1 MGQISLTIS
10 LIMIGLFTIAII
22 GFATH
27 FAVDNDSAVSIN
39 QDPELMNLYSNSK
52 GNISEFSSGSQDTY
66 TSILETTIEP
76 GSDSPQSAG
85 PFAITSTNTLST
97 TTNILKVGYTKI
109 FGTGTG
115 FGVFLTTFVGI
126 IAFLFGMYIYK
137 TLRGNPD

>member
-27 FAVDNDSAVSIN
+27 FADDNDSAVSIAD
-39 QDPELMNLYSNSK
+39 DPSLMNLYTNSE
-52 GNISEFSSGSQDTY
+52 GNVSGFGSGAQDTY

-97 TTNILKVGYTKI
+97 TINILKVGYTKI
-109 FGTGTG
+109 FGTGAG

-126 IAFLFGMYIYK
+126 IAFIFGMYIYK